1 MTPLV
6 TFGIAERHAVGV
18 LWSGCV
24 SQRHHGLDPRQFAI
38 LLLNGHLLLGLI
50 VQGLIVLLL
59 LFGGSHPLGLSFFT
73 LFILVGLPLPVTLFS
88 GCLFGVGLTL
98 SEHLGGFDVV
108 GLGLVLDLHVA

>member
-1 MTPLV
+1 MTALV
-6 TFGIAERHAVGV
+6 TFGVAERHAVGV

-24 SQRHHGLDPRQFAI
+24 SQRHHSLNPRQLTI
-38 LLLNGHLLLGLI
+38 LLLDGHLLLGLI
-50 VQGLIVLLL
+50 MQGLIQILL
-59 LFGGSHPLGLSFFT
+59 LFGSSHPFDDSFFS
-73 LFILVGLPLPVTLFS
+73 LFILVGLPLSVALFS